1 MKKIYKK
8 IIFVCFTIILGVLIS
23 GTKTDAANA
32 SLSASS
38 QNVNVGDNVT
48 IKVDAYGCL
57 SNLIVSGPGVSG
69 RIDIVSTD
77 LSNQSDSKTYTLD
90 TSSAGSKTIT
100 LSGNIVDADRTQ
112 VPINQTI
119 TVNVVA
125 KQNNQQQSNQQQQ
138 QQQPAQNQQQNQQP
152 AQQQPAEPTFTS
164 TNQTVYAAK
173 EGINVRASYS
183 TSSKAIGSLKQG
195 QSVTRTGIGSNGW
208 SRVTYNGQTAY
219 ISSSLLTTNKPA
231 EPEDNK
237 EDKDKEDKDKE
248 EKKKEEEKKEE
259 NQEKSTNKALKDI
272 VVENYKLTP
281 DFDPETTKYSL
292 EVTKDVEELEITPIV
307 QDDKAKF
314 DIQGN
319 ENFKVGNN
327 IVRITVTAEDGTTR
341 IYSITVT
348 KTNEAGD
355 EEIEE
360 NGLKLKK
367 LQINNATLE
376 PSFNPDV
383 TSYNITVS
391 DPSAIKVSDIIAEA
405 EDEDINVTIAEAE
418 ADKNGE
424 RVITIMLEN
433 SDGTQSAVYQ
443 VTIKK
448 SVFNPIAEIKKNT
461 DKKIYFILGGI
472 IGILL
477 IAIIVIIILLKKT
490 SNTDDIQDIK
500 EADELSDD
508 YDYSLKNAIDQ
519 ANATEEE
526 TPKYDEMVENAD
538 IKSQI
543 LNTEE
548 YNVFDDEG
556 DGVGVSDE
564 TKRFDLNDD
573 DKPTKPKKKGKH
585 F

>member
-237 EDKDKEDKDKE
+237 EDKDKE

-391 DPSAIKVSDIIAEA
+391 DPSAIKVSDIIAET

-418 ADKNGE
+418 ANKNGE

>member
-90 TSSAGSKTIT
+90 TSSAGSKTMT

-125 KQNNQQQSNQQQQ
+125 KQNNQQQSNQQQ

-391 DPSAIKVSDIIAEA
+391 DPSAIKVSDIIAET

-418 ADKNGE
+418 ANKNGE

>member
-125 KQNNQQQSNQQQQ
+125 KQNNQQQSNQQQ

-418 ADKNGE
+418 ANKNGE

>member
-138 QQQPAQNQQQNQQP
+138 QQPAQNQQQNQQP

-231 EPEDNK
+231 EPEDN
-237 EDKDKEDKDKE
+237 KEDKDKE

-391 DPSAIKVSDIIAEA
+391 DPSAIKVSDIIAET

-418 ADKNGE
+418 ANKNGE